1 LRFIGLTGNIG
12 SGKSTAANYFQKLGV
27 KVISADEL
35 ARDVV
40 SVNQPAYQEIV
51 KKFGEKILLSD
62 LSIDRK
68 KLADIVFNN
77 ESLLKQLNK
86 ITHREIRKLKNKLTK
101 ALYASDPE
109 ATVIYDVP
117 LLFETG
123 MQDSF
128 QKVILIT
135 ISRDIQVNRLVRYRK
150 LDIEDIQARIKH
162 QMPQK
167 EKIALADI
175 VIKNNTSLVDLKLKI
190 KTVFEDIMLLPS
202 LELKSIKL

>member
-1 LRFIGLTGNIG
+1 
-12 SGKSTAANYFQKLGV
+12 
-27 KVISADEL
+27 
-35 ARDVV
+35 
-40 SVNQPAYQEIV
+40 
-51 KKFGEKILLSD
+51 
-62 LSIDRK
+62 
-68 KLADIVFNN
+68 
-77 ESLLKQLNK
+77 
-86 ITHREIRKLKNKLTK
+86 
-101 ALYASDPE
+101 
-109 ATVIYDVP
+109 
-117 LLFETG
+117 